1 MFLNVLQVTEYTK
14 PPSISEISI
23 EPPHV
28 VHNEQTDGK
37 EYIDRETGE
46 VLPNGSPYTPQ
57 SSGGATPPKE
67 DSSKTENVG
76 ESKDLAPTLPVENG
90 GEDSPGKPLKLPVSP
105 ESDLRKQFF
114 EKLLLRNS
122 GASVISGSLDDLR
135 RLQTDDN
142 HLDDENNAHFD
153 NRPRSASPTFY
164 RNSDNKIN
172 LEKNRGTNNSLIE
185 DNQDGISPNDNSNSK
200 LRGHNLKLDL
210 SSVDHQQSLETPMSE
225 TERSVTDSH
234 LDEGSISPE
243 KSKTRPYV
251 DIPEFA
257 WSPAHQR
264 LLTELLFSVEK
275 DLQVWKRYWKK
286 VNIFFKIFPFQLCSP

>member
-1 MFLNVLQVTEYTK
+1 MFCNVLQVAEYTK
-14 PPSISEISI
+14 PPSRSEISI

-28 VHNEQTDGK
+28 VHNEQTGGK

-46 VLPNGSPYTPQ
+46 VLPSGSPYTPQ
-57 SSGGATPPKE
+57 SSRGATPPKE
-67 DSSKTENVG
+67 DSSETEHLG
-76 ESKDLAPTLPVENG
+76 ESKDLASTSPVENG
-90 GEDSPGKPLKLPVSP
+90 GKDSPVKRSKSPVSP

-114 EKLLLRNS
+114 EKLLLRDS

-135 RLQTDDN
+135 RLQTGNN
-142 HLDDENNAHFD
+142 HLDDESNADLD

-164 RNSDNKIN
+164 RNSDNKMN
-172 LEKNRGTNNSLIE
+172 LEKNMGTNNSFIE
-185 DNQDGISPNDNSNSK
+185 DNQDGISSNDNSNLK
-200 LRGHNLKLDL
+200 LRGNNLNLDL
-210 SSVDHQQSLETPMSE
+210 SSVDHQQSVETPMSE
-225 TERSVTDSH
+225 TERSVTDSQ
-234 LDEGSISPE
+234 LDEGSMSPE

-275 DLQVWKRYWKK
+275 DLQVWRRYWKQ
-286 VNIFFKIFPFQLCSP
+286 NNRLF